1 MEYYVFN
8 ENNCRQKVTD
18 EQLDTAFLQKDELPV
33 HIIAGMG
40 VAKAVKYLPRLK
52 EALYYEKRRS
62 RHEAIY
68 SIFGIEDKE
77 VISILKQKESSLTV
91 EELNTDGSE
100 KAFLQA
106 LIIRLEGGSSAVTTA
121 FFDPCVNALVKY
133 RIMFMYYSHFTMV
146 LEDLH
151 FLIDA
156 LEAFSRREEGWIQA
170 LNKDDYTDAVIQG
183 VEAVSKAMESYNL
196 LEHLSCDYYSKLAVT
211 GKKLLEMKLDSIVKE
226 TIADFSKGLPPSY
239 AYSML
244 EPIMNGK
251 ARGDVKRELNKSLA
265 ILAMKSEK
273 KD

>member
-1 MEYYVFN
+1 MDYYVFN
-8 ENNCRQKVTD
+8 ENNCWQKVTD
-18 EQLDTAFLQKDELPV
+18 EQLETAFLKKDELPV

-40 VAKAVKYLPRLK
+40 AAKAAKYLPRLK

-62 RHEAIY
+62 RHDAVY
-68 SIFGIEDKE
+68 SIFSIEDKE
-77 VISILKQKESSLTV
+77 VIPILKQKESSLPV
-91 EELNTDGSE
+91 EELNTPGSE

-106 LIIRLEGGSSAVTTA
+106 FIIRLEGGPGAVRTA
-121 FFDPCVNALVKY
+121 FFDSRVSALVRY
-133 RIMFMYYSHFTMV
+133 RFIFMYFSHFTMV

-151 FLIDA
+151 FVIDA

-170 LNKDDYTDAVIQG
+170 LNQDDYTDAVIQG
-183 VEAVSKAMESYNL
+183 VEAVSKAMERYHL
-196 LEHLSCDYYSKLAVT
+196 LEHLSLDYYSKLAVA

-226 TIADFSKGLPPSY
+226 TVAEFSKGLPPSY

-265 ILAMKSEK
+265 ILEK
-273 KD
+273 KDKI